1 MKLATYRAASGPR
14 AAVID
19 GGRVV
24 DAGESIFD
32 PRPEGDGIPL
42 EDVRLLAPVLRPE
55 KIICIGLNYK
65 DHAAESGAEAPT
77 SPVVFSK
84 FANTVIG
91 PGDAIRIPSITEQV
105 DYEAELGVIIGRT
118 TSRVSRDAA
127 LDHVL
132 GYTCI
137 NDVSARDLQFAD
149 GQWVRGKTLD
159 TFCPMGPWI
168 VTSDEIPD
176 PQVLPIRC
184 VVNGQTL
191 QDSSTSEMIFTV
203 AEIVAFLS
211 QAITLEAG
219 DVIATGTPAG
229 VGFARKPPIFL
240 TPGDV
245 TRVEIDGIGSL
256 ENPVEAG

>member
-1 MKLATYRAASGPR
+1 VKLAMYRSPSGPR

-19 GGRVV
+19 GEHLI

-32 PRPEGDGIPL
+32 PRPHGDGVPL
-42 EDVRLLAPVLRPE
+42 ADVRLLAPVPRPE

-91 PGDAIRIPSITEQV
+91 PDEAIRIPSITQQV
-105 DYEAELGVIIGRT
+105 DYEAELGVVIGRT
-118 TSRVSRDAA
+118 TSRLSADSA
-127 LDHVL
+127 LDHVF

-159 TFCPMGPWI
+159 TFCPMGPWV
-168 VTSDEIPD
+168 VTSDDIPD

-184 VVNGQTL
+184 VVNGTTL
-191 QDSSTSEMIFTV
+191 QDSSTSEMIFSV

-219 DVIATGTPAG
+219 DVISTGTPAG

-240 TPGDV
+240 NPGDV

-256 ENPVEAG
+256 ENPVESA